1 MIVYNVRI
9 FYRFFKR
16 NKSAFLINIIG
27 LSSALACIML
37 MSLWIDDELSIDK
50 FHENDSQLFHVMGN
64 QHNAEGITTT
74 NETPSLLAM
83 ALLDEIPQI
92 ESAEYASD
100 PAWFGTSTIR
110 TGEKSIRADGKF
122 ASKGYFNIF
131 SYNLSQ
137 GDKDNILIAK
147 NAIVISESLANKL
160 FNTSKSIIGK
170 HLKVQLGSFKE
181 TDVFISGIFKDI
193 PKNSSDQFDFVL
205 SFDLHNDLTKNESWG
220 NFTAL
225 TYVVI
230 KPGTN
235 INQVNKNIENFIKS
249 KNKNSKMTLFLQPYS
264 EKYLYSKYENGI
276 QVGGRIDYIQ
286 LISIIAL
293 FILVMACINFMNL
306 STAIA
311 SKRFKEVVIKKAIG
325 SSRKTLI
332 YQYLGESLLMA
343 LLSLFIAIVL
353 VVLFLPQFNEVIG
366 KQISFNFT
374 IHFLLFILGIT
385 VFTGFISGSYP
396 AFYLSSF
403 NSAMRGEYKKSI
415 GELWV
420 RKGLLFFQF
429 SLAVILI
436 VFVVVISK
444 QIEFT
449 QSKYLGYDDENLIYF
464 RKDGALAENK
474 KLEVFLSEVKAIP
487 EVINASSISR
497 QLVKSGN
504 YTEGIW
510 WEGRNPNE
518 NYRFQNISVDYDM
531 IETLGIKMKEGRSFS
546 RDFSSDTSKIIFN
559 EAAIKSMG
567 IVNPVGT
574 IINLWG
580 ESREII
586 GVTKDFHFESLHEN
600 VKPAFIKVEPRYTK
614 YIMVRIRP
622 DMDKKGIKKLQ
633 KLYNNFNPGFVFDF
647 KFTNENHQ
655 IQYVAENRVAV
666 VSRYFAGLAILI
678 SCLGL
683 FGLAA
688 FTAERRFKE
697 IGIRKVLGITNF
709 GTIYLLYSEFTK
721 IVLVSVVI
729 ALPVSYTLTKMW
741 LNSFAYRIGLDA
753 WFFISAGLIVIFITW
768 LTVGMQT
775 LKVTKVNVSDCL
787 RMSE

>member
-1 MIVYNVRI
+1 MIEHNVRI
-9 FYRFFKR
+9 FYRFFKG
-16 NKSAFLINIIG
+16 NKSTYLINIIG

-37 MSLWIDDELSIDK
+37 MSLWINDELSIDK
-50 FHENDSQLFHVMGN
+50 FHENDSQLFQVMGN

-74 NETPSLLAM
+74 NETPSLLAK

-100 PAWFGTSTIR
+100 PAWFGTSTISAD
-110 TGEKSIRADGKF
+110 EKSIRADGKF

-131 SYNLSQ
+131 SYSLSQ
-137 GDKDNILIAK
+137 GDKDHLLTDK
-147 NAIVISESLANKL
+147 NAIVISESLAKKL
-160 FNTSKSIIGK
+160 FNTSQSIIGK

-181 TDVFISGIFKDI
+181 TDLFISGIFKDI
-193 PKNSSDQFDFVL
+193 PKNSSDQFDFAL

-220 NFTAL
+220 NYTAL
-225 TYVVI
+225 TYLVV
-230 KPGTN
+230 KSGTDV
-235 INQVNKNIENFIKS
+235 NQLNKSIENFIKS
-249 KNKNSKMTLFLQPYS
+249 KDEYSKMTLFLKRYS
-264 EKYLYSKYENGI
+264 EKYLYGKYENGV
-276 QVGGRIDYIQ
+276 QVGGRIDYIR
-286 LISIIAL
+286 LISVIAF

-306 STAIA
+306 STAKA

-332 YQYLGESLLMA
+332 YQYLSESLSMA
-343 LLSLFIAIVL
+343 LLSLFIAIIL
-353 VVLFLPQFNEVIG
+353 VELFLPQFNELIG
-366 KQISFNFT
+366 KQISFSFT
-374 IHFLLFILGIT
+374 IHFLLFIFGIT
-385 VFTGFISGSYP
+385 VFTGLISGSYP

-403 NSAMRGEYKKSI
+403 NSTMRGEFKKSI

-429 SLAVILI
+429 SLSVILI

-449 QSKYLGYDDENLIYF
+449 QSKYLGYDKENLVYF
-464 RKDGALAENK
+464 KKDGALAESK
-474 KLEVFLSEVKAIP
+474 KLDIFLSEVKAIP

-504 YTEGIW
+504 YTEGIYW
-510 WEGRNPNE
+510 KGRNPNE
-518 NYRFQNISVDYDM
+518 NYRFENITVDYDM
-531 IETLGIKMKEGRSFS
+531 IETLGIKMKDGRSFS
-546 RDFSSDTSKIIFN
+546 RDFSSDTTKIIFN

-567 IVNPVGT
+567 IANPVGT
-574 IINLWG
+574 RIALWG
-580 ESREII
+580 EIREIV

-600 VKPAFIKVEPRYTK
+600 VKPAFLKVEPRYTN

-622 DMDKKGIKKLQ
+622 DMDKKGIQKLQ
-633 KLYNNFNPGFVFDF
+633 KIYNSFNPGFAFDL
-647 KFTNENHQ
+647 KLVSENHH
-655 IQYVAENRVAV
+655 IQYVAENRIAV
-666 VSRYFAGLAILI
+666 LSKYFAGLAILI

-709 GTIYLLYSEFTK
+709 GIIYLLYSEFTK
-721 IVLVSVVI
+721 IVLVSAVV

-741 LNSFAYRIGLDA
+741 LNSFAFRIGLDT

-787 RMSE
+787 RMT